1 MAPPP
6 REPDI
11 SSPDGSQP
19 LDGEL
24 SSTLSTTQQ
33 RKVEHIRIN
42 LEEDVQSKGISSGLD
57 RYRLVHM
64 ALPELNLKEV
74 DTATTFLGH
83 RLRAP
88 VLVSCMT
95 GGVERG
101 REINQRLARAA
112 QAHGCAMGVG
122 SQRAAIEDPALAPL
136 FRVRDVAPDIL
147 LLANLGAAQL
157 NYGYGIDHCRRAVA
171 MIDADALAFH
181 LNPLQEALQPDGNVN
196 FSGLLS
202 RIERVCRAL
211 EVPVIVK
218 EVGWGISAPV
228 ARQLAE
234 VGVAAIDVAGAG
246 GTSWSQVE
254 HHRAPTPLRRRISGT
269 FIAWGIPTAESL
281 LMARHGAPGLPLI
294 ASGGLRHGI
303 EAAKAIALGADL
315 AGFASPLLKA
325 AAESE
330 ETANELMSGLIEELR
345 ISMFC
350 CGVRDLAGLRQVEIV
365 EQLPTPSRIG
375 PGSPI
380 PGR

>member
-1 MAPPP
+1 MAPLR
-6 REPDI
+6 REPVI
-11 SSPDGSQP
+11 SSGDGSQP

-24 SSTLSTTQQ
+24 GGTLSATQQ
-33 RKVEHIRIN
+33 RKAEHIRIN

-64 ALPELNLKEV
+64 ALPELNLREV
-74 DTATTFLGH
+74 DTAASFLGH

-122 SQRAAIEDPALAPL
+122 SQRAAIEDPSLAPL

-147 LLANLGAAQL
+147 LLANFGAAQL
-157 NYGYGIDHCRRAVA
+157 NYGYGVDHCRRAVT
-171 MIDADALAFH
+171 MIDANALALH

-202 RIERVCRAL
+202 KIERVCRAL

-218 EVGWGISAPV
+218 EVGWGISPRV
-228 ARQLAE
+228 AQQLAE
-234 VGVAAIDVAGAG
+234 AGVAAIDVAGAG
-246 GTSWSQVE
+246 GTSWSEVE

-281 LMARHGAPGLPLI
+281 IMARNGAPGLPLI

-303 EAAKAIALGADL
+303 DAAKALALGASL

-330 ETANELMSGLIEELR
+330 DTVNELLSGLIEELR

-365 EQLPTPSRIG
+365 EQLSTPDRSG
-375 PGSPI
+375 TEFT
-380 PGR
+380 